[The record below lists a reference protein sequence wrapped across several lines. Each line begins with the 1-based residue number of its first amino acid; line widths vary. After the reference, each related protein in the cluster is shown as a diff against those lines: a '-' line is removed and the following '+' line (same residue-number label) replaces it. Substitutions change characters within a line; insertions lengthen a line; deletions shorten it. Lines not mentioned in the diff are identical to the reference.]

1 MAESATIER
10 LEEMSFPLTR
20 NVSESE
26 GPTGRAILAPLPGD
40 SPLGECLLRGEWL
53 GRTESRIGDG
63 TAFFV
68 QMDEASQDLVRLHA
82 ANPTILLVDLEDLPA
97 SRLPRMSHYI
107 GGAFVRL

>member
-1 MAESATIER
+1 MSQPCVGRLPLELRIPWRAVKREGGGDGRKCNLER
-10 LEEMSFPLTR
+10 LEEMSSPLTR

-53 GRTESRIGDG
+53 GRTEARIGDG

-68 QMDEASQDLVRLHA
+68 QMDEGSQDLV
-82 ANPTILLVDLEDLPA
+82 
-97 SRLPRMSHYI
+97 
-107 GGAFVRL
+107 